1 MVIYMPDM
9 TKEVLFEIVNRD
21 IFQNDAYEDIVVE
34 ADNDSRR
41 ITFAVPRYYDDV
53 DLSTKDVVV
62 RYVNALSQY
71 DEYLVHDAHAE
82 DNRVLFTWKVH
93 DKALL
98 ESGQIEFDILFYDED
113 GYKWHT
119 KPANLTVAQG
129 LVAADYVAS
138 PETSDLYSQWRIEAK
153 QSLKQ
158 AQQSADDSEASAK
171 ESANSATKSA
181 NSATQSKNSADSS
194 AKSAVESS
202 GYRTQAQTY
211 AGAANAS
218 ANDAN
223 NYKNAAATSAQQADK
238 DVILSKSWA
247 VGGTGT
253 RVDEDNNNAKYFA
266 EQAQSIAQGALGY
279 YATPEALK
287 KAHPTSKVGFWAIV
301 GSTDSVWVWD
311 DTTNDWVDTHK
322 KTDLSN
328 YYTKPQTEA
337 IIAHKYTAIFMANG
351 WTTSTIV
358 SGGSNVTQYAQ
369 TVALVATT
377 NGPAVT
383 GDSIVI
389 GEPTYRPTQDYS
401 TNVKLQDSFDIFC
414 QGGNYGVIGNN
425 QVSWYCYVDKPT
437 QNLTVDFTIR
447 KQNS

>member
-1 MVIYMPDM
+1 MPDM
-9 TKEVLFEIVNRD
+9 TKEVLFEVVNRD
-21 IFQNDAYEDIVVE
+21 IFQNDTYEDIVVE

-41 ITFAVPRYYDDV
+41 ITFAVPRYYDEV

-71 DEYLVHDAHAE
+71 DEYLVHDVRAE
-82 DNRVLFTWKVH
+82 DSRVLFTWKVH

-129 LVAADYVAS
+129 LVSADYIAS

-153 QSLKQ
+153 QNLNQ
-158 AQQSADDSEASAK
+158 TQQFANDSETSARESAD
-171 ESANSATKSA
+171 SATESA
-181 NSATQSKNSADSS
+181 NSATQSANSANSS
-194 AKSAVESS
+194 ANSATQSNTYMGQAQNS
-202 GYRTQAQTY
+202 ATQA
-211 AGAANAS
+211 AGY

-223 NYKNAAATSAQQADK
+223 TSKNAAAASAQQSSNN
-238 DVILSKSWA
+238 VILSKSWA

-279 YATPEALK
+279 YTTPEALRT
-287 KAHPTSKVGFWAIV
+287 AHPTSRVGFWAIV

-311 DTTNDWVDTHK
+311 DETNDWVDTHK

-337 IIAHKYTAIFMANG
+337 IITHKYTAVFMANG
-351 WTTSTIV
+351 WASSTVV
-358 SGGSNVTQYAQ
+358 SGSSNVTQYAQ
-369 TVALVATT
+369 TVVLVATT

-383 GDSIVI
+383 DSSIVV
-389 GEPTYRPTQDYS
+389 GEPVYQPSQDYS

-414 QGGNYGVIGNN
+414 QGGNYGVISNN
-425 QVSWYCYVDKPT
+425 QVSWYCYVDKPS
-437 QNLTVDFTIR
+437 QNLTVDFMIR
-447 KQNS
+447 KENS